1 MLEETLRRCGG
12 VVKHIGVRRQIQR
25 WFAVAVLTLSATAL
39 AEAPATSAA
48 EVQDAANVAIPALP
62 FPDNPDPGACGIPTP
77 WGTSETA
84 RLSGT
89 YEGELVEPV
98 VNLYDSHA
106 RREITGSAPTGS
118 EVVVLFSQS
127 NPVLNYYLV
136 KTVGPE
142 PTQEGWVPAP
152 FLEFGE

>member
-1 MLEETLRRCGG
+1 
-12 VVKHIGVRRQIQR
+12 VKHIVVRERIQKLLV
-25 WFAVAVLTLSATAL
+25 VAVFTLTATAL
-39 AEAPATSAA
+39 AEAPAPSVADTRNAP
-48 EVQDAANVAIPALP
+48 NVAIPALP

-89 YEGELVEPV
+89 YEGELVEPM

-106 RREITGSAPTGS
+106 RREITGSAPTGT
-118 EVVVLFSQS
+118 EVVVMFSQS

-136 KTVGPE
+136 KTVGPG

>member
-1 MLEETLRRCGG
+1 
-12 VVKHIGVRRQIQR
+12 VKHIVVRKRIQR
-25 WFAVAVLTLSATAL
+25 WVAVAIFTLTATAL
-39 AEAPATSAA
+39 AEAPETSAA
-48 EVQDAANVAIPALP
+48 DVRNAPNAAAIPALP

-77 WGTSETA
+77 WGSSETA

-98 VNLYDSHA
+98 VNLYDSHS
-106 RREITGSAPTGS
+106 RRKITGSAPTGS

-136 KTVGPE
+136 KTVGPG

>member
-1 MLEETLRRCGG
+1 MTYRRIR
-12 VVKHIGVRRQIQR
+12 KWLAI
-25 WFAVAVLTLSATAL
+25 AVFTVTATVL

-48 EVQDAANVAIPALP
+48 DTRNAPNAATIPALP
-62 FPDNPDPGACGIPTP
+62 FPDNPDPSACGIPTP
-77 WGTSETA
+77 WGSSETA
-84 RLSGT
+84 QLDGH
-89 YEGELVEPV
+89 YGGGLVEAV
-98 VNLYDSHA
+98 VNLYDSHS

-136 KTVGPE
+136 KTVGPG

-152 FLEFGE
+152 FLKFDE